1 MLLSF
6 AYFAFGAILRLLVG
20 RCRRSEFDKDIE
32 LIVLRHQL
40 AVLRRRGERPK
51 LKPADRAFIA
61 ALARLLPYRRRHR
74 LALTPQTLLRWHREL
89 VRRTW
94 TQPAGRSGRPPLD
107 AELQELVLRLAR
119 ENPRWGY
126 QRIAGELLKLGFSVS
141 ASTVRRLLAKAGL
154 EPAPRR
160 PRLSWRAFLR
170 QQAASM
176 LACDFFTVETVAL
189 RRLYVL
195 FFLEVG
201 SRRVHLAGCT
211 ANPTGSWVTQQAR
224 NLGFTDL
231 LARTHFLI
239 RDRDSKFSASFDE
252 VFRSE
257 GIRVIRTPIRAPQ
270 ANAHAERFVRSV
282 REECLDWLLI
292 AGRRHLEPPL
302 RRVLQPRAPAP
313 RPRPLAATAQCE
325 KSRVGRQRR
334 RAPRPTRRTPTRVL
348 PQRSVRPNPLLTPFS
363 LRRRPERS
371 PHRRARLALDLLH
384 QHPARRP
391 RGTRRRRARR
401 IGASAPGLDLRPR
414 RSRARDERH
423 VARDLHARP
432 RAG

>member
-1 MLLSF
+1 
-6 AYFAFGAILRLLVG
+6 
-20 RCRRSEFDKDIE
+20 
-32 LIVLRHQL
+32 LRHQL

-89 VRRTW
+89 VRRKW

-141 ASTVRRLLAKAGL
+141 ASTLRRLLAKAGL

-160 PRLSWRAFLR
+160 SRLSWRAFLR

-224 NLGFTDL
+224 NLGFTDV

-239 RDRDSKFSASFDE
+239 RDRDSKFGASFDE
-252 VFRSE
+252 VFTHRERGVPMGRWLRILTETYDRLYLDGATS
-257 GIRVIRTPIRAPQ
+257 GRLLVLNLHPYLIGQPFRIRYLDKALAHILRHRAVWS
-270 ANAHAERFVRSV
+270 ATAGEIV
-282 REECLDWLLI
+282 DWFD
-292 AGRRHLEPPL
+292 EY
-302 RRVLQPRAPAP
+302 APA
-313 RPRPLAATAQCE
+313 
-325 KSRVGRQRR
+325 S
-334 RAPRPTRRTPTRVL
+334 
-348 PQRSVRPNPLLTPFS
+348 
-363 LRRRPERS
+363 
-371 PHRRARLALDLLH
+371 
-384 QHPARRP
+384 
-391 RGTRRRRARR
+391 
-401 IGASAPGLDLRPR
+401 
-414 RSRARDERH
+414 
-423 VARDLHARP
+423 
-432 RAG
+432 